1 MIVAMI
7 TMIDTMI
14 TMLVIIIY
22 VITSIKVEEGV
33 ADRVVSESVGA
44 GTKQAVNQDNGYG
57 YPQSKV
63 NQCTERGGVTILT
76 GTGAILVMML
86 TDDDDLGTKRSVG
99 QDKESS
105 STRGIR

>member
-1 MIVAMI
+1 MIIVIIMIVTMIAMI
-7 TMIDTMI
+7 IMI
-14 TMLVIIIY
+14 TTIVITLMIF

-63 NQCTERGGVTILT
+63 NQIRR
-76 GTGAILVMML
+76 
-86 TDDDDLGTKRSVG
+86 RSV
-99 QDKESS
+99 KTASN
-105 STRGIR
+105 IP

>member
-1 MIVAMI
+1 MIIVIIMIVAMI

-14 TMLVIIIY
+14 TMIVITLMIF

-57 YPQSKV
+57 YAQSKV
-63 NQCTERGGVTILT
+63 NQIRL
-76 GTGAILVMML
+76 
-86 TDDDDLGTKRSVG
+86 RSV
-99 QDKESS
+99 KTASN
-105 STRGIR
+105 IP